1 MAFALPVRTG
11 QASVMLSMKQSNPP
25 DSGLARHNR
34 RYARQLA
41 QIRPVQAAQI
51 RTFCAA

>member
-11 QASVMLSMKQSNPP
+11 QASIMLSMKQSNPP

-34 RYARQLA
+34 
-41 QIRPVQAAQI
+41 
-51 RTFCAA
+51 TFCVVRRPLIIK

>member
-34 RYARQLA
+34 LTCIGR
-41 QIRPVQAAQI
+41 
-51 RTFCAA
+51 